1 MHPADHYPMNHV
13 PSQPE
18 GTITLDSES
27 ELETTIA
34 LLKQRFEAVRQCEV
48 KRVRGRLGALSST
61 QENAIESLTH
71 SIIARILHVPIAVL
85 ETAYEEND
93 QLVVIETVHRI
104 FTLGE
109 TFERCS
115 FKTP

>member
-34 LLKQRFEAVRQCEV
+34 LLKQRFEAVRQREV
-48 KRVRGRLGALSST
+48 KRVLGRLGALRST
-61 QENAIESLTH
+61 QENAIESFDH
-71 SIIARILHVPIAVL
+71 SIIARILHVPIAVCGTSC
-85 ETAYEEND
+85 TANSHF
-93 QLVVIETVHRI
+93 VVIDTTH
-104 FTLGE
+104 
-109 TFERCS
+109 
-115 FKTP
+115 P

>member
-34 LLKQRFEAVRQCEV
+34 SLKQHFEAVGQREV
-48 KRVRGRLGALSST
+48 KRTRGRLGELSST

-71 SIIARILHVPIAVL
+71 GIIDQILHASITVLKAASDDSDSLAV
-85 ETAYEEND
+85 
-93 QLVVIETVHRI
+93 IKTVHRV
-104 FTLGE
+104 FNLQHGSDHSRTV
-109 TFERCS
+109 
-115 FKTP
+115 